1 VTAPARVQLKG
12 SKWNRARGSKWVP
25 AVMCSLVVILLGVV
39 SRLQAEEWSVAPSL
53 GVKAV
58 YNSNLLLTPLT
69 HDDTYGYWI
78 TPAMEVSGNSER
90 LEVSSRI
97 AADFVGYFG
106 GEDRQFTN
114 VFVPLSIRYK
124 TEKDVIGFSGG
135 LTRDN
140 TLLSELQATGV
151 VLQFAQR
158 NQWSFNPTWTRML
171 TEKLSFQSGV
181 QFSDT
186 TYESGRLVDYRLF
199 GGSGGFSYALTE
211 RDQVQIMGSYLD
223 FRTID
228 SPSAFRS
235 NFPGID
241 MSLTHAFSESLTGT
255 VHGGPRFL
263 QSTSEIFGV
272 NLTTH
277 DTVWLVGASLQQK
290 FERAAVSASFERDL
304 VPSGFGLLI
313 QTNRAQGSASYDISE
328 TLTGSVSVVGVLT
341 SGKSQVAVGGVFPDS
356 RYVSITPKL
365 SWKFLEWWQAEVS
378 YMYRWRDIDTQLD
391 SANSHATTFMV
402 TYYPPKRTFF
412 H

>member
-1 VTAPARVQLKG
+1 MTVAAKASPSAMWWSRGCSSSIVTVVLTLMIMTFSRVSGL
-12 SKWNRARGSKWVP
+12 NA
-25 AVMCSLVVILLGVV
+25 A
-39 SRLQAEEWSVAPSL
+39 EWSLAPSL
-53 GVKAV
+53 GAKGI
-58 YNSNLLLTPLT
+58 YNSNLLLTPLP
-69 HDDTYGYWI
+69 HDETYGYSV
-78 TPAMEVSGNSER
+78 TPAMEVSSNSER
-90 LEVSSRI
+90 LDVSSRV

-106 GEDRQFTN
+106 GEHRQFTN

-151 VLQFAQR
+151 VLQFTQR
-158 NQWSFNPTWTRML
+158 NQWTFNPTWTRML
-171 TEKLSFQSGV
+171 TEKLSFQSSV

-199 GGSGGFSYALTE
+199 GGSGGFQYALTE
-211 RDQVQIMGSYLD
+211 RDQVQVIGSYLD
-223 FRTID
+223 FRTTD
-228 SPSAFRS
+228 SPSAFRA

-241 MSLTHAFSESLTGT
+241 MSVTHAFSESLTGT

-263 QSTSEIFGV
+263 HSSSEILGA

-277 DTVWLVGASLQQK
+277 DTVWLVGASLKQT
-290 FERAAVSASFERDL
+290 FERAAVGASFERDL

-313 QTNRAQGSASYDISE
+313 QTNRAQASASYDISE
-328 TLTGSVSVVGVLT
+328 TLACSVNVVGVLT
-341 SGKSQVAVGGVFPDS
+341 SGKTRVVLGGVFPDS
-356 RYVSITPKL
+356 RYVSVTPTL

-378 YMYRWRDIDTQLD
+378 YMYRWRDIDSQTE
-391 SANSHATTFMV
+391 SAHSHATTFMV

>member
-1 VTAPARVQLKG
+1 MIIVLSMV
-12 SKWNRARGSKWVP
+12 SK
-25 AVMCSLVVILLGVV
+25 
-39 SRLQAEEWSVAPSL
+39 LQAAEWSVSPSL
-53 GVKAV
+53 GVKGV
-58 YNSNLLLTPLT
+58 YNSNLLLTPLP
-69 HDDTYGYWI
+69 HDDTYGYWV
-78 TPAMEVSGNSER
+78 TPAMEFSGNTER
-90 LEVSSRI
+90 LDVSSRI

-114 VFVPLSIRYK
+114 VFVPLTISYK
-124 TEKDVIGFSGG
+124 TEKDLIGFSGG
-135 LTRDN
+135 FTRDN

-158 NQWSFNPTWTRML
+158 NQWTFNPTWTRRL

-186 TYESGRLVDYRLF
+186 TYESERLFDYRLF
-199 GGSGGFSYALTE
+199 GGSGGFLYELSE
-211 RDQVQIMGSYLD
+211 RDQIHLMGSYVD
-223 FRTID
+223 FGTTD
-228 SPSAFRS
+228 SPSAFRA

-241 MSLTHAFSESLTGT
+241 ISVTHLFSESLTGT

-263 QSTSEIFGV
+263 HSASELFGV
-272 NLTTH
+272 NFTT
-277 DTVWLVGASLQQK
+277 DDIVWLAGASLNK
-290 FERAAVSASFERDL
+290 NFERAALGVSFERNL

-313 QTNRAQGSASYDISE
+313 QTNRAQASGTYDISE
-328 TLTGSVSVVGVLT
+328 TLACSLNVVGVLT
-341 SGKSQVAVGGVFPDS
+341 SGKTRAATGGVFSDRS
-356 RYVSITPKL
+356 YVSVVPKL

>member
-1 VTAPARVQLKG
+1 MTVAVRLQLNG
-12 SKWNRARGSKWVP
+12 SKR
-25 AVMCSLVVILLGVV
+25 
-39 SRLQAEEWSVAPSL
+39 SREWSSKQVAAVVLNLMIIASSMVPRIHAAEWSFSPSL
-53 GVKAV
+53 GVKGV
-58 YNSNLLLTPLT
+58 YNSNLLLTTLP
-69 HDDTYGYWI
+69 HDDTYGYWV
-78 TPAMEVSGNSER
+78 TPATELSGNTER
-90 LEVSSRI
+90 LDVSSRI

-114 VFVPLSIRYK
+114 VFVPLSISYK
-124 TEKDVIGFSGG
+124 TEKDLIGFSGG
-135 LTRDN
+135 FTRDN

-158 NQWSFNPTWTRML
+158 NQWTFSPTWTRRL

-186 TYESGRLVDYRLF
+186 TYESERLVDYRLF
-199 GGSGGFSYALTE
+199 GGSGGFLYELSE
-211 RDQVQIMGSYLD
+211 RDQVRLMGSYLD
-223 FRTID
+223 FRTTD
-228 SPSAFRS
+228 SPSAFRA

-241 MSLTHAFSESLTGT
+241 MSLTHAFSESLTGA

-263 QSTSEIFGV
+263 HSSSETPGG
-272 NLTTH
+272 NLGTD
-277 DTVWLVGASLQQK
+277 DTVWLVGASLRK
-290 FERAAVSASFERDL
+290 NFERAALGVSFERDL

-313 QTNRAQGSASYDISE
+313 QTNRAEASGSYEISE
-328 TLTGSVSVVGVLT
+328 TLACSLNVVGVLT
-341 SGKSQVAVGGVFPDS
+341 SGKTQVAVGGVFPDS
-356 RYVSITPKL
+356 NYVSVAPKL

-378 YMYRWRDIDTQLD
+378 YMYRWRDIDTQVD

>member
-1 VTAPARVQLKG
+1 MTVPAQVQLNDSSRSRG
-12 SKWNRARGSKWVP
+12 WGNRWSP
-25 AVMCSLVVILLGVV
+25 AVLCSVLVIVLSVA
-39 SRLQAEEWSVAPSL
+39 SKLQAAEWSVSPSL
-53 GVKAV
+53 GVKGV
-58 YNSNLLLTPLT
+58 YNSNLLLTPLP
-69 HDDTYGYWI
+69 HDDTYGYWV
-78 TPAMEVSGNSER
+78 TPAMEVAGNSER
-90 LEVSSRI
+90 LEVSSRL
-97 AADFVGYFG
+97 AADVVGYFG

-223 FRTID
+223 FRTTN
-228 SPSAFRS
+228 SPT
-235 NFPGID
+235 GIQAGYTGVD
-241 MSLTHAFSESLTGT
+241 MSLTHMFSESLSGAI
-255 VHGGPRFL
+255 HGGPRFL
-263 QSTSEIFGV
+263 RSSSEFMGDSF
-272 NLTTH
+272 TTH
-277 DTVWLVGASLQQK
+277 DTVWLVGASLRK
-290 FERAAVSASFERDL
+290 TFERAALRVSFERDL
-304 VPSGFGLLI
+304 VPSGFGLLL
-313 QTNRAQGSASYDISE
+313 QTNRAEAVGSYDLSE
-328 TLTGSVSVVGVLT
+328 TLACSLNVVGVLT
-341 SGKSQVAVGGVFPDS
+341 SGKSQVVVGGVFPDS